1 MALEEELQK
10 GEAKMEA
17 SKKEEEEVKN
27 FDNLTDEQI
36 EAVKEVAASEWWNI
50 LLECMKKRVENQEKS
65 IIALAKDN
73 CFNAKT
79 EGFSFYEVLGAFIQ
93 GMGEMERLLKVIT
106 TDPEDVRKA
115 QEVMKNAEA
124 IARGEKVEWVD

>member
-1 MALEEELQK
+1 
-10 GEAKMEA
+10 
-17 SKKEEEEVKN
+17 
-27 FDNLTDEQI
+27 
-36 EAVKEVAASEWWNI
+36 
-50 LLECMKKRVENQEKS
+50 MKKRVENQEKS

-93 GMGEMERLLKVIT
+93 GMGEMERLVKVIT

-115 QEVMKNAEA
+115 QEAMKNAEA
-124 IARGEKVEWVD
+124 IMRGEKVE